1 MMRAFNHELS
11 SERIRFGICWRPLEY
26 CYSKVPT
33 IFRVICK
40 LHHNMCMDRW
50 MINNPGGA
58 RLGIL
63 TSNDCMQFSDDSYL
77 WETFDISVGLDDV
90 FEQPTM
96 QAVCTLHETFP

>member
-1 MMRAFNHELS
+1 
-11 SERIRFGICWRPLEY
+11 
-26 CYSKVPT
+26 
-33 IFRVICK
+33 
-40 LHHNMCMDRW
+40 